1 MGTVPVSSIAAMAV
15 SLAVCVGL
23 PVGLC
28 IYMKKVGRASLKS
41 FFLGCGIFVIFALVL
56 EQILHFIVRTVS
68 GTFFSEHL
76 IAYAVYGGLA
86 AGLFEETG
94 RYVAMK
100 FFMKGSLTK
109 QEAVMYGAGH
119 GGIEAIL
126 LGGMACLSNLLTSI
140 MINSGILEKMLP
152 AGDVSVQA
160 AISQLTGLPAWQ
172 FLLAGM
178 ERCSAVVLHIVLS
191 YLVYL
196 GVKNRKIQFYILA
209 VLVHFLVDA
218 GVVLAAKY
226 VPVLALEF
234 GLLAVV
240 LVMAAF
246 VYAGYSGGG
255 EENT

>member
-1 MGTVPVSSIAAMAV
+1 MGTVPASSIAAMAV

-23 PVGLC
+23 PVGFC
-28 IYMKKVGRASLKS
+28 IYMKRVGKASLKS
-41 FFLGCGIFVIFALVL
+41 FFLGCGIFVVFALVL
-56 EQILHFIVRTVS
+56 EQILHLIVRAVS

-94 RYVAMK
+94 RYAAMK
-100 FFMKGSLTK
+100 FFMKGRLSK
-109 QEAVMYGAGH
+109 QEAVMYGVGH

-126 LGGMACLSNLLTSI
+126 LGGMACFSNLLTSI
-140 MINSGILEKMLP
+140 MINSGSLEKLLP
-152 AGDVSVQA
+152 AGDVGIQA
-160 AISQLTGLPAWQ
+160 AVSQLTGLPSWQ

-196 GVKNRKIQFYILA
+196 GVKNNRLRFYILA

-218 GVVLAAKY
+218 GVVFAAGY
-226 VPVLALEF
+226 VPVIALEL
-234 GLLAVV
+234 GLLAAV
-240 LVMAAF
+240 LVLAAA
-246 VYAGYSGGG
+246 VYGCYSREGT
-255 EENT
+255 ENA

>member
-1 MGTVPVSSIAAMAV
+1 MGTVSGLSIAAMAV

-28 IYMKKVGRASLKS
+28 IYMKRVGKASLKS
-41 FFLGCGIFVIFALVL
+41 FFLGCGIFVVFALVL
-56 EQILHFIVRTVS
+56 EQILHLIVRTVS

-94 RYVAMK
+94 RYAAMR
-100 FFMKGSLTK
+100 FFMKGYLSR
-109 QEAVMYGAGH
+109 QEAVMYGVGH

-126 LGGMACLSNLLTSI
+126 LGGMACFSNLLTSI
-140 MINSGILEKMLP
+140 MINSGSLEKLLLTGD
-152 AGDVSVQA
+152 AGVQA
-160 AISQLTGLPAWQ
+160 VLSQLTGLPAWQ

-178 ERCSAVVLHIVLS
+178 ERCSAVILHIVLS

-196 GVKNRKIQFYILA
+196 GVKNHKIQFYILA
-209 VLVHFLVDA
+209 VMVHFLVDA
-218 GVVLAAKY
+218 GVVLAANY
-226 VPVLALEF
+226 IPVLALEL

-246 VYAGYSGGG
+246 VYVSYNRERSFSR
-255 EENT
+255 

>member
-28 IYMKKVGRASLKS
+28 IFMKKVGKASLKS
-41 FFLGCGIFVIFALVL
+41 FFLGCGTFVLFALVL
-56 EQILHFIVRTVS
+56 EQILHLVVQAVS

-100 FFMKGSLTK
+100 FFIKGRLSK
-109 QEAVMYGAGH
+109 QEAIMYGVGH
-119 GGIEAIL
+119 GGIEAIFI
-126 LGGMACLSNLLTSI
+126 GGMACLSNLLISV
-140 MINSGILEKMLP
+140 MINSGSMEKLIP
-152 AGDVSVQA
+152 VGDTNVQA
-160 AISQLTGLPAWQ
+160 VISQLTGLPAWQ
-172 FLLAGM
+172 FLLTGM

-196 GVKNRKIQFYILA
+196 GVKDQKMRFYFLA
-209 VLVHFLVDA
+209 VAIHFLVDA
-218 GVVLAAKY
+218 SVVLAVRY
-226 VPVLALEF
+226 IPVLALEL
-234 GLLAVV
+234 GLMAAVLIMAV
-240 LVMAAF
+240 LVYAA
-246 VYAGYSGGG
+246 YRR
-255 EENT
+255 E

>member
-1 MGTVPVSSIAAMAV
+1 MGTVPASSIAVMAV

-28 IYMKKVGRASLKS
+28 IYMKKVGSASLKS

-56 EQILHFIVRTVS
+56 EQILHFIVGTVS
-68 GTFFSEHL
+68 GTFFSEHF

-100 FFMKGSLTK
+100 FFMKGRLAK
-109 QEAVMYGAGH
+109 QEAIMYGVGH

-126 LGGMACLSNLLTSI
+126 LGGMACLSNLLTSVV
-140 MINSGILEKMLP
+140 INSGILEKMLP
-152 AGDVSVQA
+152 AGDARAQA

-172 FLLAGM
+172 FLLVGM

-196 GVKNRKIQFYILA
+196 GVKNKKIQFYILA
-209 VLVHFLVDA
+209 VLVHFLMDA
-218 GVVLAAKY
+218 GLVFAAKY
-226 VPVLALEF
+226 IPVLALEL
-234 GLLAVV
+234 GLMAVV
-240 LVMAAF
+240 LVLAAF
-246 VYAGYSGGG
+246 VYAGYSR
-255 EENT
+255 EEAGNA

>member
-1 MGTVPVSSIAAMAV
+1 MGTVPASSIAAMAV

-28 IYMKKVGRASLKS
+28 IYMKKAGKASLKS
-41 FFLGCGIFVIFALVL
+41 FFLGCGTFVVFALIL
-56 EQILHFIVRTVS
+56 EQVLHLVVRAVC
-68 GTFFSEHL
+68 GRFLSEHL

-100 FFMKGSLTK
+100 FFMKDSLSK

-126 LGGMACLSNLLTSI
+126 LGGMACFSNLLTSV
-140 MINSGILEKMLP
+140 MINSGSLEKLLP
-152 AGDVSVQA
+152 AGDAGAQA
-160 AISQLTGLPAWQ
+160 VISQLTDLPSWQ
-172 FLLAGM
+172 FLFAGM

-196 GVKNRKIQFYILA
+196 GVKNSRLKFYLLA
-209 VLVHFLVDA
+209 VMVHFLVDA
-218 GVVLAAKY
+218 AVVLAAAC
-226 VPVLALEF
+226 VPVLAVEL

-240 LVMAAF
+240 LVLAA
-246 VYAGYSGGG
+246 VSCTCYSR
-255 EENT
+255 ERQ

>member
-1 MGTVPVSSIAAMAV
+1 MGTVSGLSIAAMAV

-28 IYMKKVGRASLKS
+28 IYMKRVGKASLKS
-41 FFLGCGIFVIFALVL
+41 FFLGCGIFVVFALVL
-56 EQILHFIVRTVS
+56 EQILHLIVRAVS

-100 FFMKGSLTK
+100 FFMKGHLSR
-109 QEAVMYGAGH
+109 QEAIMYGVGH

-126 LGGMACLSNLLTSI
+126 LGGMACFSNLLTSI
-140 MINSGILEKMLP
+140 MINSGSLEKLLP
-152 AGDVSVQA
+152 TGDAGVQA
-160 AISQLTGLPAWQ
+160 VLSQLTGLPAWQ

-178 ERCSAVVLHIVLS
+178 ERCSAVILHIVLS

-196 GVKNRKIQFYILA
+196 GVKNHKIQFYILA
-209 VLVHFLVDA
+209 VMVHFLVDA
-218 GVVLAAKY
+218 GVVLAANY
-226 VPVLALEF
+226 IPVLALEL

-246 VYAGYSGGG
+246 VYVSYNRERPFSR
-255 EENT
+255 